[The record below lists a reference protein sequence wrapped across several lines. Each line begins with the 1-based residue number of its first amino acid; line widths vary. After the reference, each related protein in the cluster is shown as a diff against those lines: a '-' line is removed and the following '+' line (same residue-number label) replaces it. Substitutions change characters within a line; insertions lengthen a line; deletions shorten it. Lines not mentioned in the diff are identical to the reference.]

1 MFGIDDIAG
10 FMSGPIGQLGGK
22 LLGGFLDNS
31 STSDRQEA
39 AQQFSAQQYATR
51 YQTQVADMKA
61 AGLNPMLAYTQAPG
75 NSPGGVVS
83 SPGNN
88 YSSAMDSVLQ
98 SKMNSAQVANV
109 MADTE
114 NKKAQADLIEAQA
127 ENQRASASQARTSVG
142 RIEAETSKILEEV
155 KNVPEEGKRIRQ
167 AVQLLAD
174 QAALAAQQG
183 ETQVSIRKEIEAKI
197 AKLRSETGLLNF
209 DIDAAESMDNLG
221 RKSKEAKTVID
232 VIRTLKGR

>member
-1 MFGIDDIAG
+1 MSFFDDLGG
-10 FMSGPIGQLGGK
+10 FISSPIGALGGK
-22 LLGGFLDNS
+22 LLGGMFDNS
-31 STSDRQEA
+31 AAADRQEA

-83 SPGNN
+83 SPGNQ
-88 YSSAMDSVLQ
+88 YSSAADTVLQ
-98 SKMNSAQVANV
+98 SKLNSAQVANI

-114 NKKAQADLIEAQA
+114 NKKASADLIAAQA

-155 KNVPEEGKRIRQ
+155 KNVPVEGQRLRYAI
-167 AVQLLAD
+167 QLLSE
-174 QAALAAQQG
+174 QAAKAAQEG

-197 AKLRSETGLLNF
+197 ARLRSETSLLNF
-209 DIDAAESMDNLG
+209 DIDAAQSMGNLG
-221 RKSKEAKTVID
+221 RTSKEAKIVLD
-232 VIRTLKGR
+232 VLRTLKK

>member
-1 MFGIDDIAG
+1 MFGIDDAL
-10 FMSGPIGQLGGK
+10 MAVGGK
-22 LLGGFLDNS
+22 ILGGFLDNQAA
-31 STSDRQEA
+31 SDRQDS
-39 AQQFSAQQYATR
+39 AQAFSAGQYATR

-83 SPGNN
+83 SPGNQ
-88 YSSAMDSVLQ
+88 YSGAADTYLQ

-114 NKKAQADLIEAQA
+114 NKKASADLIEAQA
-127 ENQRASASQARTSVG
+127 ENQRASAAQARTSVG
-142 RIEAETSKILEEV
+142 RIEAETSKILEEI
-155 KNVPEEGKRIRQ
+155 KNVPEEGKRLRQ
-167 AVQLLAD
+167 VVQLLAD

-197 AKLRSETGLLNF
+197 AKLKSETGLLNF
-209 DIDAAESMDNLG
+209 DIDARNTMGNLG
-221 RKSKEAKTVID
+221 NISREAKIVLD
-232 VIRTLKGR
+232 VIRSLK